1 MSAANGERPARR
13 GVAGSAE
20 VTAAGARC
28 RSVSMAARLLLP
40 ALLLPLLCG
49 SVSAISFQLPPNG
62 RKCLR
67 EEIHKDVLVT
77 GEYDVSEPHGG
88 GQVRLKI
95 TDSSN
100 HILYSKEDATK
111 GKFAFTTEEYDMFEV
126 CFESK
131 HPAGAGRAPD
141 QIVVLNMKHGVE
153 AKNYEEIAKV
163 EKLKPLEVELRR
175 LEDLSESIVND
186 FAYMKKREEEMRDTN
201 ESTNVRVLYFSIF
214 SMCCLMGLA
223 TWQVFYLRRFFKA
236 KKLIE

>member
-1 MSAANGERPARR
+1 MSRLF
-13 GVAGSAE
+13 
-20 VTAAGARC
+20 
-28 RSVSMAARLLLP
+28 LLLTFP
-40 ALLLPLLCG
+40 VLFDFTFSITFYLPVNL
-49 SVSAISFQLPPNG
+49 

-77 GEYDVSEPHGG
+77 GEYEVSEQPNAKNN
-88 GQVRLKI
+88 LKI
-95 TDSSN
+95 TDSSG
-100 HILYSKEDATK
+100 HILYSKEDASK
-111 GKFAFTTEEYDMFEV
+111 GKFAFTTEDYDMFEV

-131 HPAGAGRAPD
+131 SPLGTGRVTD
-141 QIVVLNMKHGVE
+141 QLVNLDMKHGVE

-186 FAYMKKREEEMRDTN
+186 FAYMKKREEEMRDTD
-201 ESTNVRVLYFSIF
+201 ESTNIRVLYFSIF
-214 SMCCLMGLA
+214 SLCCLIGLA